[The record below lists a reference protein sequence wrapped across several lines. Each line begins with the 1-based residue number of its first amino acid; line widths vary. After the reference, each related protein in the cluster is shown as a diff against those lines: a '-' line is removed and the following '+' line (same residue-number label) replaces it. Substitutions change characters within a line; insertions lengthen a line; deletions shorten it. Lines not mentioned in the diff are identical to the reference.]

1 MAECRKYVKGG
12 VSGGGEIGGELA
24 REGGEEMG
32 QLRAI
37 AVGDKKRIGER
48 RWRRREPE
56 EG

>member
-32 QLRAI
+32 QMRAI